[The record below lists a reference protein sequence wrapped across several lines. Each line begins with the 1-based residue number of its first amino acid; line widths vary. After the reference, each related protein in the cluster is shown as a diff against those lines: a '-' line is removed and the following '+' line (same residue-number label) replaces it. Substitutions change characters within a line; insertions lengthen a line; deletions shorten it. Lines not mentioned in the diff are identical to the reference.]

1 MAKRLSLRDFQE
13 DLSARLLSAKRGE
26 TAPPMLGF
34 RAGARRWL
42 LELPDSGEVVPLPQL
57 SPVPLT
63 QPWFAGMA
71 NIRGGLH
78 AVVDFAQYAGAAPT
92 PHTER
97 SRLLLIGAR
106 HGINSALLVESIE
119 GLRPL
124 SALRSVDR
132 PVGTPDV
139 PWIDTAYQ
147 DEQGNHW
154 LHIAL
159 TQLLQDSNFLDIA
172 L

>member
-34 RAGARRWL
+34 RAGGRRWL
-42 LELPDSGEVVPLPQL
+42 LELPDSGEVVPLPVL

-78 AVVDFAQYAGAAPT
+78 AVADFAQFSGAAPT
-92 PHTER
+92 PRTER

-124 SALRSVDR
+124 SALHMIDR
-132 PVGTPDV
+132 PADTPEAD
-139 PWIDTAYQ
+139 WIDAVYQ
-147 DEQGNHW
+147 DEQGSHW

-159 TQLLQDSNFLDIA
+159 THLLQDSAFLDIA

>member
-13 DLSARLLSAKRGE
+13 NLSARLLSAKRGE

-42 LELPDSGEVVPLPQL
+42 LELPDSGEVVPLPVL
-57 SPVPLT
+57 STVPLT

-78 AVVDFAQYAGAAPT
+78 AVVDFAQFAGAAPT
-92 PHTER
+92 PRTER

-124 SALRSVDR
+124 SALRAIER
-132 PVGTPDV
+132 PAGTLEAD
-139 PWIDTAYQ
+139 WIDAVYQ
-147 DEQGNHW
+147 DEQGNNW
-154 LHIAL
+154 LHIVL
-159 TQLLQDSNFLDIA
+159 TNLLQDSAFLDIA

>member
-13 DLSARLLSAKRGE
+13 SLSARLQSARRGE

-42 LELPDSGEVVPLPQL
+42 LESPDSGEAVPVPTL

-78 AVVDFAQYAGAAPT
+78 AVVDFAQFAGAAPV
-92 PHTER
+92 PRGER
-97 SRLLLIGAR
+97 SRLLLVGAR
-106 HGINSALLVESIE
+106 HGINSALLVEAI
-119 GLRPL
+119 
-124 SALRSVDR
+124 
-132 PVGTPDV
+132 
-139 PWIDTAYQ
+139 
-147 DEQGNHW
+147 
-154 LHIAL
+154 
-159 TQLLQDSNFLDIA
+159 
-172 L
+172 

>member
-13 DLSARLLSAKRGE
+13 SLSARLLSAKRGE

-42 LELPDSGEVVPLPQL
+42 LELPDSGEVVPLPVL

-78 AVVDFAQYAGAAPT
+78 AVADFAQFAGAAAT
-92 PHTER
+92 PRTER

-124 SALRSVDR
+124 SALHTIDR
-132 PVGTPDV
+132 PAGTPDV
-139 PWIDTAYQ
+139 AWIDAAYQ
-147 DEQGNHW
+147 DEQGNTW

-159 TQLLQDSNFLDIA
+159 TNLLQDSAFLDIA

>member
-26 TAPPMLGF
+26 TSPPMLGF

-42 LELPDSGEVVPLPQL
+42 LELPDSGEVVPLPTL
-57 SPVPLT
+57 SQVPLT

-78 AVVDFAQYAGAAPT
+78 AVVDFAQFAGAAPT
-92 PHTER
+92 PRTER

-106 HGINSALLVESIE
+106 HGINSSLLVESIE

-124 SALRSVDR
+124 SALRAIDR
-132 PVGTPDV
+132 PVGTPETA
-139 PWIDTAYQ
+139 WIDAAYQ
-147 DEQGNHW
+147 DEQGNNW
-154 LHIAL
+154 LHVSLIN
-159 TQLLQDSNFLDIA
+159 LLQDPAFLDIA

>member
-13 DLSARLLSAKRGE
+13 NLSARLLSAKRGE
-26 TAPPMLGF
+26 TTPPLLGF

-42 LELPDSGEVVPLPQL
+42 LELPDSGEVVPLPPL
-57 SPVPLT
+57 SSVPLT
-63 QPWFAGMA
+63 QPWFAGVA

-78 AVVDFAQYAGAAPT
+78 AVADFAQFVGAAPT
-92 PHTER
+92 PRAER

-119 GLRPL
+119 GLRPVN
-124 SALRSVDR
+124 ALTAIDLPNDLPTVS
-132 PVGTPDV
+132 
-139 PWIDTAYQ
+139 WIDAAYQ
-147 DEQGNHW
+147 DEQGNTW

-159 TQLLQDSNFLDIA
+159 TQLLQDPAFLDIA

>member
-13 DLSARLLSAKRGE
+13 SLSARLQSAKRGE

-42 LELPDSGEVVPLPQL
+42 LELPDSGEVVPSPTL
-57 SPVPLT
+57 SHVPLT

-78 AVVDFAQYAGAAPT
+78 AVVDFAQFAGGAPT
-92 PHTER
+92 PRTER

-119 GLRPL
+119 GLRPV
-124 SALRSVDR
+124 SALRAIDR
-132 PVGTPDV
+132 PSDIPDAA
-139 PWIDTAYQ
+139 WIDTAYQ

-159 TQLLQDSNFLDIA
+159 TGLLQDPAFLDIA

>member
-13 DLSARLLSAKRGE
+13 NLSARLLSAKRGE

-42 LELPDSGEVVPLPQL
+42 LELPDSGEVVPLPVL
-57 SPVPLT
+57 SAVPLT

-78 AVVDFAQYAGAAPT
+78 AVVDFAQFAGAAPT
-92 PHTER
+92 PRNER

-124 SALRSVDR
+124 SALRAIDL
-132 PVGTPDV
+132 PPGTPEAE
-139 PWIDTAYQ
+139 WIDTAYQ
-147 DEQGNHW
+147 DEQGNNW
-154 LHIAL
+154 LHIVL
-159 TQLLQDSNFLDIA
+159 TNLLQDSAFLDIA

>member
-13 DLSARLLSAKRGE
+13 SLSARLQSAKRGE

-34 RAGARRWL
+34 RAGGRRWL
-42 LELPDSGEVVPLPQL
+42 LELPDSGEVVPLPTL

-78 AVVDFAQYAGAAPT
+78 AVVDFAQFSGAAPAARG
-92 PHTER
+92 ER

-124 SALRSVDR
+124 NALQATEL
-132 PVGTPDV
+132 PPGTPAAT
-139 PWIDTAYQ
+139 WIDAAYR
-147 DEQGNHW
+147 DEQGNDW

-159 TQLLQDSNFLDIA
+159 ADLLQDPAFLDIA

>member
-13 DLSARLLSAKRGE
+13 SLSARLQSARRGE

-42 LELPDSGEVVPLPQL
+42 LELPDSGEVVPVPTL

-78 AVVDFAQYAGAAPT
+78 AVVDFAQFAGAAPV
-92 PHTER
+92 PRGER
-97 SRLLLIGAR
+97 SRLLLVGAR
-106 HGINSALLVESIE
+106 HGINSALLVEAIE

-124 SALRSVDR
+124 HALQAVELPAD
-132 PVGTPDV
+132 TPAAS
-139 PWIDTAYQ
+139 WIDAAYR
-147 DEQGNHW
+147 DEQGNTW

-159 TQLLQDSNFLDIA
+159 ADLLQDPAFLDIA

>member
-26 TAPPMLGF
+26 TTPPMLGF

-42 LELPDSGEVVPLPQL
+42 LELPDSGEVVPLPTL

-78 AVVDFAQYAGAAPT
+78 AVVDFAQFAGAAPT
-92 PHTER
+92 PRSDR

-106 HGINSALLVESIE
+106 HGINSASA
-119 GLRPL
+119 GGKHRRFAPL
-124 SALRSVDR
+124 EC
-132 PVGTPDV
+132 
-139 PWIDTAYQ
+139 TAPSTAPPARRKPP
-147 DEQGNHW
+147 G
-154 LHIAL
+154 
-159 TQLLQDSNFLDIA
+159 
-172 L
+172 

>member
-13 DLSARLLSAKRGE
+13 SLSARLLSAKRGE

-42 LELPDSGEVVPLPQL
+42 LELPDSGEVVPLPML

-78 AVVDFAQYAGAAPT
+78 AVADFAQFAGGAPT
-92 PHTER
+92 PRTDR

-124 SALRSVDR
+124 NALRAIDR
-132 PVGTPDV
+132 PTGTPDAR
-139 PWIDTAYQ
+139 WIDAAYQ
-147 DEQGNHW
+147 DEQGNNW

-159 TQLLQDSNFLDIA
+159 SELLQDSSFLDIA

>member
-13 DLSARLLSAKRGE
+13 NLSARLLSAKRGE
-26 TAPPMLGF
+26 TTPPMLGF
-34 RAGARRWL
+34 RSGGRRWL

-57 SPVPLT
+57 SHVPLT
-63 QPWFAGMA
+63 QPWFVGMA

-78 AVVDFAQYAGAAPT
+78 AVVDFAQFVGAAAT
-92 PHTER
+92 PRAER
-97 SRLLLIGAR
+97 SRLLLVGAR

-124 SALRSVDR
+124 SALQ
-132 PVGTPDV
+132 PIEPDDSL
-139 PWIDTAYQ
+139 PAAAWINATYK
-147 DEQGNHW
+147 DEQGNTW
-154 LHIAL
+154 LHVAL
-159 TQLLQDSNFLDIA
+159 TTLLQDPAFLDIA

>member
-13 DLSARLLSAKRGE
+13 SLSARLLSAKRGE

-42 LELPDSGEVVPLPQL
+42 LELPDSGEVVPLPAL

-63 QPWFAGMA
+63 QPWFAGVA

-78 AVVDFAQYAGAAPT
+78 AVADFAQFAGAAAT
-92 PHTER
+92 PRTER

-119 GLRPL
+119 GLRPV
-124 SALRSVDR
+124 SALNKIDL
-132 PVGTPDV
+132 PAGTPEAA
-139 PWIDTAYQ
+139 WIDAAYQ
-147 DEQGNHW
+147 DEQGNSW

-159 TQLLQDSNFLDIA
+159 TQLLQDSAFLDIA

>member
-13 DLSARLLSAKRGE
+13 SLSARLQSARRGE

-34 RAGARRWL
+34 RSGARRWL
-42 LELPDSGEVVPLPQL
+42 LELPDSGEVVPVPTL

-78 AVVDFAQYAGAAPT
+78 AVVDFAQFAGAAPA
-92 PHTER
+92 PRGER
-97 SRLLLIGAR
+97 SRLLLVGAR
-106 HGINSALLVESIE
+106 HGINSALLAESIE

-124 SALRSVDR
+124 SALQ
-132 PVGTPDV
+132 PVELPPGTPAASWVDA
-139 PWIDTAYQ
+139 AYR
-147 DEQGNHW
+147 DEQGNTW

-159 TQLLQDSNFLDIA
+159 ADLLQDPAFLDIA

>member
-13 DLSARLLSAKRGE
+13 SLSARLQSAKRGE

-42 LELPDSGEVVPLPQL
+42 LELPDSGEVVPLPPL
-57 SPVPLT
+57 SAVPLT
-63 QPWFAGMA
+63 QPWFAGMT
-71 NIRGGLH
+71 NIRGALY
-78 AVVDFAQYAGAAPT
+78 AVADFAQFAGGAPT
-92 PHTER
+92 PRGER

-124 SALRSVDR
+124 AALRPAER
-132 PVGTPDV
+132 PPGTPEAS
-139 PWIDTAYQ
+139 WIDSAYQ
-147 DEQGNHW
+147 DEQGNPW

-159 TQLLQDSNFLDIA
+159 NQLLQDPAFLDIA

>member
-13 DLSARLLSAKRGE
+13 NLSARLLSAKRGE

-42 LELPDSGEVVPLPQL
+42 LELPDSGEVVPLPTL
-57 SPVPLT
+57 SQVPLT

-78 AVVDFAQYAGAAPT
+78 AVADFAQFAGAAAT
-92 PHTER
+92 PRTER

-124 SALRSVDR
+124 SALRMIDR
-132 PVGTPDV
+132 PAGTPEV
-139 PWIDTAYQ
+139 AWIDAAYQ
-147 DEQGNHW
+147 DEQGNTW

-159 TQLLQDSNFLDIA
+159 TNLLQDSAFLDIA